1 MELKNKLDASNK
13 DGMINITNWP
23 VYGMYLPDAIASY
36 KFWYKTFIITA
47 NEGDSRDYSGFGEE
61 ERVADVVLDPTA
73 FPNAEELQKEEN
85 LGRLKITNTMGD
97 IDGDGDYDKLYS
109 YGARSFAIWSE
120 SGELVYE
127 SGSILEEI
135 TAQYYPDD
143 FNSSDEENNSFD
155 DRSDDKGP
163 ETEGVAVGTIYGKT
177 YAFVGLER
185 IGGIMVFNVTNPYMP
200 EFIEYINMRDFS
212 GDPESDTA
220 GDLSPEGLK
229 FVPAWQSPTQKPL
242 LLVGYEISGSI
253 GVFEINTVRNNNI
266 AKVENNIQLSC
277 FPNPF
282 NPITTISYNL
292 TKNVHVN
299 LTVYNVLGQ
308 KISEVVNAFQNAGNH
323 LVKFDG
329 SELASGMYVYVIQA
343 GEHRVINKFILKK

>member
-1 MELKNKLDASNK
+1 
-13 DGMINITNWP
+13 
-23 VYGMYLPDAIASY
+23 
-36 KFWYKTFIITA
+36 
-47 NEGDSRDYSGFGEE
+47 
-61 ERVADVVLDPTA
+61 
-73 FPNAEELQKEEN
+73 
-85 LGRLKITNTMGD
+85 
-97 IDGDGDYDKLYS
+97 
-109 YGARSFAIWSE
+109 
-120 SGELVYE
+120 
-127 SGSILEEI
+127 
-135 TAQYYPDD
+135 
-143 FNSSDEENNSFD
+143 
-155 DRSDDKGP
+155 
-163 ETEGVAVGTIYGKT
+163 
-177 YAFVGLER
+177 
-185 IGGIMVFNVTNPYMP
+185 
-200 EFIEYINMRDFS
+200 
-212 GDPESDTA
+212 
-220 GDLSPEGLK
+220 
-229 FVPAWQSPTQKPL
+229 
-242 LLVGYEISGSI
+242 LVGYEISGSI